1 MWTPLYRVADASACT
16 SDRSVHIRLGHG
28 RHRHTMSRLLA
39 WRVCVRGTR
48 LAMSRPTGWFVAVCS
63 MRVVPSHAVLARKLG
78 IIRVLS
84 SAGAPGVGPRGC
96 RVRS

>member
-1 MWTPLYRVADASACT
+1 
-16 SDRSVHIRLGHG
+16 
-28 RHRHTMSRLLA
+28 
-39 WRVCVRGTR
+39 
-48 LAMSRPTGWFVAVCS
+48 MSRPTGGFVAVCS